1 MQLPVSSVELPVS
14 ILPVLPWV
22 GAALAVALAAWLAV
36 RLLSAKDE
44 EAARAEAERH
54 GLLIPSSEPDPD
66 DLVESPAPSK
76 TGVGRRIVTAAA
88 VVVVAVLGVFA
99 YLSLPRGGD
108 GSPEYVRSTPE
119 VPRKSGP
126 SQSARAFQEGRE
138 VAIDAVV
145 GAQLVVWAGNEQTGH
160 LGELL
165 RRSLAVVLLDEAG
178 RPLVDREI
186 RFEVEPGGG
195 RVDRDSVRT
204 SDSGLATT
212 AWRLGIDPNALA
224 VRAFVADRP
233 KLSVRFTATA
243 APSSGSGSGRASTE
257 APERTT
263 VSSSPGRSDAE
274 AASATETPTVAPP
287 VRALRWA
294 TGGVHTCRV
303 NGAGAIACWGSGAG
317 GEGNPALEAVI
328 WGVEA
333 GVFHVC
339 GVTDASTVGCWS
351 VASADGQV
359 IAGERELPSGAE
371 PVELAVGSEHVCTR
385 SEGGAVYC
393 WGSNERGQLG
403 VDGGNRSEPTR
414 VPGLTGVTRIAA
426 GWLHTCALTRA
437 GDAFCW
443 GANDAGQLGVGS
455 TDGRSSPTPVR
466 QPGPFIA
473 LAAGSGHTCGLTGGG
488 GAWCWGE
495 NQYGQLGT
503 GAVTQTARPT
513 AVDTDMAFR
522 SLVAGGVHTCGLTG
536 AGNAW
541 CWGRNLFGQLG
552 DGSTDDSAAPVPVDG
567 GHRFIRLDG
576 GGAHTCGE
584 TVDSGLF
591 CWGNNIQGQVGDG
604 TRDNRLR
611 PVRAGGVR

>member
-1 MQLPVSSVELPVS
+1 MQLPVPSVELPAS

-22 GAALAVALAAWLAV
+22 GAAFAVVLAAWLAV
-36 RLLSAKDE
+36 RFLGAKDE

-54 GLLIPSSEPDPD
+54 GLLIPSSEPDPE

-76 TGVGRRIVTAAA
+76 TVLGRKVVVGVA
-88 VVVVAVLGVFA
+88 VVAITVLGVFA
-99 YLSLPRGGD
+99 YLSLPGSGD
-108 GSPEYVRSTPE
+108 DGPEYVRSTPE
-119 VPRKSGP
+119 APRGP
-126 SQSARAFQEGRE
+126 QPTRSARAVQEGRE
-138 VAIDAVV
+138 IAIDAEV
-145 GAQLVVWAGNEQTGH
+145 GAQLVVWAGNEQTGR

-178 RPLVDREI
+178 RPMVDRVI
-186 RFEVEPGGG
+186 RFDVERGGG

-212 AWRLGIDPNALA
+212 AWRLGTDPNALA
-224 VRAFVADRP
+224 VRAYVADRP
-233 KLSVRFTATA
+233 QLAVRFTATA
-243 APSSGSGSGRASTE
+243 DRSSRSGSGPTPREGPESAATSQGDLDTAGS
-257 APERTT
+257 APART
-263 VSSSPGRSDAE
+263 R
-274 AASATETPTVAPP
+274 TVAPP
-287 VRALRWA
+287 VRAPRWT

-303 NGAGAIACWGSGAG
+303 DGAGAIACWGANA
-317 GEGNPALEAVI
+317 GEGNPALDAVI

-351 VASADGQV
+351 VASADGQ
-359 IAGERELPSGAE
+359 IITGERPFPSDAE
-371 PVELAVGSEHVCTR
+371 PVELAVGSEHACAR
-385 SEGGAVYC
+385 SDEGAVYC
-393 WGSNERGQLG
+393 WGSNQRGQLG
-403 VDGGNRSEPTR
+403 TGSGSRSQPTR
-414 VPGLTGVTRIAA
+414 VPELTDVTQIAA
-426 GWLHTCALTRA
+426 GWFHTCALTRP
-437 GDAFCW
+437 GDVFCW
-443 GANDAGQLGVGS
+443 GANDAGQLGTGS
-455 TDGRSSPTPVR
+455 TSDSGSPTPLR
-466 QPGPFIA
+466 QPAPFSA
-473 LAAGSGHTCGLTGGG
+473 LTAGSGHTCGLAEGG

-503 GAVTQTARPT
+503 GALTATVRPT
-513 AVDTDMAFR
+513 EVDTDLAFR

-552 DGSTDDSAAPVPVDG
+552 DGSTDDSTTPVPVDG
-567 GHRFIRLDG
+567 GHRFVRLDG

-584 TVDSGLF
+584 TMDSGLY

-604 TRDNRLR
+604 TRDNRSR